1 MVVLSTNTPWARTT
15 DDLFWGPG
23 ERAPVREFPAHGGR
37 GKVIIADRLESVL
50 KVQEEY
56 EAQREKLA
64 SRYMPVEAKRY
75 LLDPSYSTSA
85 VKTGDEKFQDLCD
98 AVSQLN
104 RNSVGVHG
112 HPIPNTH
119 LRIIQ
124 MITSSLLE
132 KIYGNEYETR
142 KPYLLV
148 LFGVSFFRSCTMI
161 SMFRRSGKSELVAM
175 FMAAYASSQ
184 ICSKACIYSVG
195 KRASALL
202 ASKIVTHILT
212 LMGKNLIFNTRNEE
226 RIVFTSRGGGQAEVC
241 SYPANEEVSFF
252 FFFFYYSY
260 CGWFKKR

>member
-1 MVVLSTNTPWARTT
+1 MVVLNTNTPWAQTT
-15 DDLFWGPG
+15 DDLFWDPG
-23 ERAPVREFPAHGGR
+23 QRAPVRELRTHGGR
-37 GKVIIADRLESVL
+37 GRVIVADRLESVL
-50 KVQEEY
+50 KVQDEY
-56 EAQREKLA
+56 EAVRQKLA
-64 SRYMPVEAKRY
+64 ARYMPVEAKRY

-104 RNSVGVHG
+104 RHSVSVHR

-124 MITSSLLE
+124 IITSTLLE

-142 KPYLLV
+142 KPYLLR
-148 LFGVSFFRSCTMI
+148 LFGVSFFRSCTMV

-175 FMAAYASSQ
+175 LMAAYASSQ

-212 LMGKNLIFNTRNEE
+212 LMGKDLVFKTRNEE
-226 RIVFTSRGGGQAEVC
+226 RIVFTSRAGGPAEIS
-241 SYPANEEVSFF
+241 SYPANEEVSSLFF
-252 FFFFYYSY
+252 LSVYVYQVAGS
-260 CGWFKKR
+260 K